1 MGYRQTMSL
10 RPPQTLQTLLTLE
23 TGASTLDAEILAEKA
38 AALGRAG
45 RAMEERLAALNQ
57 AGPQAPGRD
66 ALLAAAADA
75 VWSFFVQ
82 RELCGLRD
90 QQQIIADYAIPG
102 AVLARLGAVS
112 RR

>member
-1 MGYRQTMSL
+1 MSL
-10 RPPQTLQTLLTLE
+10 RPPRNLQSHLELE
-23 TGASTLDAEILAEKA
+23 TGASVLDAEILAEKA

-45 RAMEERLAALNQ
+45 RMVEERLATLRA
-57 AGPQAPGRD
+57 AGPDAAHRE
-66 ALLAAAADA
+66 ALLASAADA
-75 VWSFFVQ
+75 VWSFFIQ